1 MIRPKPRKCF
11 RAGITL
17 LELMIVLVVL
27 GAIGSLILPSATSL
41 LDRAAFDS
49 DVQRVRAALVECRV
63 ISERLGT
70 SLEIVLEPGRL
81 AARPWPYGEEGAA
94 EPVLTV
100 ELTTV
105 KDGDGEELKEA
116 IVLAVA
122 LPDGTFVSNGPIG
135 MEDGYGRSTQLILD
149 SMSGAVIEATP

>member
-17 LELMIVLVVL
+17 LELMIVLIVL
-27 GAIGSLILPSATSL
+27 GAIGALILPSATSL

-81 AARPWPYGEEGAA
+81 AARPWPYGEESA

-100 ELTTV
+100 QLTTV
-105 KDGDGEELKEA
+105 KNGDGEELEEA

-135 MEDGYGRSTQLILD
+135 MEDGHGRSTQLILD

>member
-1 MIRPKPRKCF
+1 MSRPKPRECF

-17 LELMIVLVVL
+17 LELMIVLMVL
-27 GAIGSLILPSATSL
+27 GAIGALVLPTATSL

-81 AARPWPYGEEGAA
+81 AARPWPYGEEGTA

-100 ELTTV
+100 ELTTI
-105 KDGDGEELKEA
+105 KDSDGEELEGA

-122 LPDGTFVSNGPIG
+122 LPDGTFISNGPIG
-135 MEDGYGRSTQLILD
+135 MEDGHGRETQLILD
-149 SMSGAVIEATP
+149 PLSGAVIEAAP